1 MLNGFI
7 SMPWIW
13 NPISSCQ
20 RVGLYVNKHNIN
32 VRFYFLCICAKQKI
46 KIRPF
51 SDVYMHFRPR
61 LVVLVW
67 FAYVP
72 VSNIFLPPATRNVFF
87 RNYYFPPPQLTRDM
101 HIMSHSC
108 CPFCLQFADNNQ
120 IDTSNSSTTTLHC
133 NVAECF

>member
-1 MLNGFI
+1 MRRLRRIQCKQKSLIRIIFHFFFVFFLTLNGFI

-72 VSNIFLPPATRNVFF
+72 VSNIFLPLPRVMCSFAIIIF
-87 RNYYFPPPQLTRDM
+87 RPL
-101 HIMSHSC
+101 
-108 CPFCLQFADNNQ
+108 
-120 IDTSNSSTTTLHC
+120 SSRGICT
-133 NVAECF
+133 